1 MNIKSNGKSRF
12 NVADSLSGHLA
23 PSHNAMKSIVLAVLV
38 VASGCST
45 PNPNPKATTAAYEQ
59 VKIGMSREQV
69 YALLGQPKSVRPS
82 GDIDH
87 CRTAIWSIPHDSHGW
102 GHWTVKFSGD
112 MVSDMS
118 NTAATYSATY
128 SSATSTITNSSGTV
142 SITSTT
148 TATDSASV
156 SLFH

>member
-1 MNIKSNGKSRF
+1 
-12 NVADSLSGHLA
+12 
-23 PSHNAMKSIVLAVLV
+23 MKYIVLAVLI

-45 PNPNPKATTAAYEQ
+45 PNPNPKATTVAYEQ

-87 CRTAIWSIPHDSHGW
+87 CQTATWSIPHDANGW

-112 MVSDMS
+112 TVSDIS
-118 NTAATYSATY
+118 
-128 SSATSTITNSSGTV
+128 
-142 SITSTT
+142 T
-148 TATDSASV
+148 TATTGSASA
-156 SLFH
+156 SLSH